1 MRKRRGMFLVIFSL
15 CMGAFAAW
23 AANGWVNERLSA
35 SVDSDEAGKSV
46 VIAAMDIPY
55 ATKLEGRH
63 MKMVRLPE
71 ESIPTTAYFDLEAA
85 SGMVA
90 TTDIARGEVLVGARL
105 ARHDGGSTLAA
116 LVKENMRAVT
126 VRVNDVIGVAG
137 FLLPGNR
144 VDVLAT
150 RKVRGGS
157 GSRALTETI
166 LTNIKVLAVDQTAAT
181 QQNDP
186 VIVRAV
192 TLELSP
198 RQSEEIIKAKEEGS
212 IHLSLR
218 NPLDEEVEQERLAM
232 KAPAMPA
239 RKRVAGPARAPQST
253 STKVI
258 VIRGTHVNTL
268 KTKS

>member
-23 AANGWVNERLSA
+23 AANGWVNQRLTA
-35 SVDSDEAGKSV
+35 ANEADDAGKPV

-55 ATKLEGRH
+55 GTKIEGRH
-63 MKMVRLPE
+63 MKIVKLPP
-71 ESIPTTAYFDLEAA
+71 ESVPGTSFSDLEEA

-90 TTDIARGEVLVGARL
+90 TTDIARGEVLANTRL

-126 VRVNDVIGVAG
+126 VRVDDVVGVAG

-150 RKVRGGS
+150 RKER
-157 GSRALTETI
+157 GSRRATTETI

-198 RQSEEIIKAKEEGS
+198 RQSEEIVKAKSEGS
-212 IHLSLR
+212 IQLTLR
-218 NPLDEEVEQERLAM
+218 NPLDEEMEAERIAM
-232 KAPAMPA
+232 KAPALPVQ
-239 RKRVAGPARAPQST
+239 KRVARSTPAPST
-253 STKVI
+253 STNVT